1 MSTETE
7 IPRVSIDSL
16 AQWREIRQNMMK
28 AALQRLD
35 ERIRAGGLEAEREPM
50 EAYIRKSV
58 NEAME
63 IAQLNTRVNGTNW
76 EDLKHTEADDDM
88 EPFDESLDDAERALG
103 THRLDKE
110 RTIVDS
116 RLYRPPQTLSQVQ
129 AALQQALE
137 AEDELARKE
146 EEELA
151 LEVSRQGDGMDA
163 EEEVVDVE
171 SRMRPAYALARE
183 LEQSLPIQLERA
195 KNFEAVK
202 KEVMGLK
209 R

>member
-1 MSTETE
+1 MHGSDT
-7 IPRVSIDSL
+7 SC
-16 AQWREIRQNMMK
+16 A
-28 AALQRLD
+28 
-35 ERIRAGGLEAEREPM
+35 
-50 EAYIRKSV
+50 
-58 NEAME
+58 
-63 IAQLNTRVNGTNW
+63 
-76 EDLKHTEADDDM
+76 DM

-183 LEQSLPIQLERA
+183 LEQVSFHGVLLCWRKMLIELVGKQSLPIQLERA